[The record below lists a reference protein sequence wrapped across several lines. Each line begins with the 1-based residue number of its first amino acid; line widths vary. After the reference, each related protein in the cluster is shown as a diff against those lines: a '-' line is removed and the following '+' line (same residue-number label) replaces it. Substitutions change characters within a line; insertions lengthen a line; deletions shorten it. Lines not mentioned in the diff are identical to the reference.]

1 MLKLDILEIKG
12 EKIVA
17 GKNESWVLEKEAE
30 RFLSKLHRRDYNI
43 ALDVKE
49 REFST
54 EGFARFLKKKK
65 ADFSISFSK
74 MTTSHGL
81 SLLLILE
88 QLLRALDLSAEGKYH
103 Q

>member
-17 GKNESWVLEKEAE
+17 GKNEGWLREKEE
-30 RFLSKLHRRDYNI
+30 EPLPSTLDRRDYNI

-103 Q
+103 K

>member
-30 RFLSKLHRRDYNI
+30 RFPSKLHRRHYNI
-43 ALDVKE
+43 AVDVKD

-54 EGFARFLKKKK
+54 EGFAQFLKQRKQ
-65 ADFSISFSK
+65 
-74 MTTSHGL
+74 TSH
-81 SLLLILE
+81 SPF
-88 QLLRALDLSAEGKYH
+88 LR
-103 Q
+103 